1 MSTAPI
7 KPIVLIT
14 GASGNL
20 GRSVAEALSGH
31 YKIVGLDREAK
42 DAAPGSKDFSVLAI
56 DLGSDE
62 SVTSALK
69 VFRTTY
75 GSRIASV
82 VHLAAYFDF
91 TGDDNPL
98 YQSVNV
104 DGTRRLLRAL
114 QGFEVTQFLY
124 PSTMLVHAPCKP
136 GESINEAQPIAPA
149 WAYPKSKAA
158 AEAVVRAERGHI
170 TSVVLRLAGVYDTHT
185 MVPTLA
191 QQMVRIYERDLQS
204 HLYSGSTLVGQSAL
218 HRDDMLDALKRAVD
232 RRALLPTGTEILIG
246 EAEAVG
252 YGALQDTLGQ
262 LMHGADDWL
271 TLQVP
276 KTLAVAGAWVQGQL
290 EPLVPDAIDG
300 GKPPFVR
307 PFMVAMADD
316 HYALDIRRAR
326 QLLDWEPTHRL
337 ADELPQMV
345 NNLKTDPVA
354 WYTTNCI
361 VAPDWVTSA
370 IDGEATKPAQAPAAP
385 VPPAAPVGDDN
396 PDVLRTRHDAQR
408 QAEHGAWRWAHFVNI
423 GLGTW
428 LLTQPLLVGVQ
439 EAGLRV
445 SEMAM
450 GLLLMAAAGLALSW
464 RALWARWLC
473 AGIGAVVMALPF
485 LWSTA
490 NAAAYL
496 SDTLVGALI
505 FGLAVC
511 SKPEPGSSALA
522 ALTGPNVP
530 PGWSFNPSEW
540 SQRVPIIVLALL
552 GLYVS
557 RYLAGY
563 QLEHIPGLWDP
574 FFAGSPTDPRNG
586 TEEIVTSWV
595 SKAFPVSD
603 AALGGYTYLLEILT
617 GLVGSRRRWRTA
629 PWLVLLFGLMIVPLG
644 MTTILFI
651 VIQPV
656 VLGTWSTLALVGG
669 AAVLIHIPYSLDE
682 LLATCQFLR
691 RRALAGKSWVR
702 VLFVGDTDELPAP
715 DAARS
720 IMFSDSDDE
729 FDRPLGVVLKNMLG
743 GGVSL
748 PWNLALAGA
757 IGISLL
763 FTRVTLGADGALAHA
778 HHIIG
783 CLVLTVCAIAAA
795 DVARPARAL
804 NAVLGMGLVLVL
816 VVLGGDT
823 MTTAVTVGLG
833 LALVLLSIRRGPI
846 NQSYGNWNRWL
857 VQNWQWSVTLKRL
870 PIVCHRTDLA
880 PLAAHSALSSTTLE
894 SQHELHRWISHSC
907 ENRQQR
913 GLSRNGNQ
921 GGGFVQRIWR
931 NTHRGMLGRCF
942 TRWQSHRLQACSE
955 SRRRRKRGLLLDRV
969 ALESGARCRQRK
981 IHERPAHEGHGRHA
995 F

>member
-1 MSTAPI
+1 MSATPP

-20 GRSVAEALSGH
+20 GRSVAGALAGS
-31 YKIVGLDREAK
+31 YQIVGLDREAREVE
-42 DAAPGSKDFSVLAI
+42 AASGPDSGTDGDGFPVIAVDLSADDSV
-56 DLGSDE
+56 
-62 SVTSALK
+62 VSALQ
-69 VFRTTY
+69 VFRAAY
-75 GSRIASV
+75 GSHIASV

-91 TGDDNPL
+91 TGEDNPL

-104 DGTRRLLRAL
+104 EGTRRLLRAL
-114 QGFEVTQFLY
+114 QDFEVAQFLY

-158 AEAVVRAERGHI
+158 AEAVVRAACGHI
-170 TSVVLRLAGVYDTHT
+170 PSVILRLAGVYDAYT

-191 QQMVRIYERDLQS
+191 QQMARIYERDLQS

-218 HRDDMLDALKRAVD
+218 HRDDMLDALKRTVD

-252 YGALQDTLGQ
+252 YGVLQDTLGQ
-262 LMHGADDWL
+262 LMHGAHAWP

-276 KTLAVAGAWVQGQL
+276 KPLAVAGAWVQGQL

-300 GKPPFVR
+300 GKPPFIR

-326 QLLDWEPTHRL
+326 QLLDWEPRHRL
-337 ADELPQMV
+337 ANELPQMV
-345 NNLKTDPVA
+345 SHLKADPAA
-354 WYTTNCI
+354 WYTANG
-361 VAPDWVTSA
+361 VMAPGWVTSA
-370 IDGEATKPAQAPAAP
+370 DAGEASKPSEASATPAPP
-385 VPPAAPVGDDN
+385 IAPVGDDN

-408 QAEHGAWRWAHFVNI
+408 QAEQAAWRWAHFVNI
-423 GLGTW
+423 GLGSW
-428 LLTQPLLVGVQ
+428 LLTQPLLVGIQ
-439 EAGLRV
+439 EAGLRT

-450 GLLLMAAAGLALSW
+450 GLLLLVAAGLALSW
-464 RALWARWLC
+464 RAVWARWLC
-473 AGIGAVVMALPF
+473 AGIGTVVMALPF

-511 SKPEPGSSALA
+511 SKPEPGSSAIA
-522 ALTGPNVP
+522 ALTGPTVP
-530 PGWSFNPSEW
+530 PGWSYNPSEW

-563 QLEHIPGLWDP
+563 QLGHISGLWDP
-574 FFAGSPTDPRNG
+574 FFTGSPTDPRNG

-595 SKAFPVSD
+595 SKALPVSD

-644 MTTILFI
+644 LTTILFI

-669 AAVLIHIPYSLDE
+669 AAVLVQIPYSLDE

-691 RRALAGKSWVR
+691 RRILAGKPWLR
-702 VLFVGDTDELPAP
+702 VLFLGDTDDLPAP
-715 DAARS
+715 GAASAVPVDDAG
-720 IMFSDSDDE
+720 DE
-729 FDRPLGVVLKNMLG
+729 FSRPPGLILTSMLR

-748 PWNLALAGA
+748 PWNLALAGV
-757 IGISLL
+757 IGLSLL
-763 FTRVTLGADGALAHA
+763 FTRVTLGAEGDMAHA

-795 DVARPARAL
+795 EMARPVRLL
-804 NAVLGMGLVLVL
+804 NGVLGVSLVLVPL
-816 VVLGGDT
+816 VFDADKLTV
-823 MTTAVTVGLG
+823 AVTVGLG
-833 LALVLLSIRRGPI
+833 FALLALSVRRGPI
-846 NQSYGNWNRWL
+846 TERYGNWNRWL
-857 VQNWQWSVTLKRL
+857 
-870 PIVCHRTDLA
+870 A
-880 PLAAHSALSSTTLE
+880 
-894 SQHELHRWISHSC
+894 
-907 ENRQQR
+907 
-913 GLSRNGNQ
+913 
-921 GGGFVQRIWR
+921 
-931 NTHRGMLGRCF
+931 
-942 TRWQSHRLQACSE
+942 
-955 SRRRRKRGLLLDRV
+955 
-969 ALESGARCRQRK
+969 
-981 IHERPAHEGHGRHA
+981 
-995 F
+995 

>member
-1 MSTAPI
+1 MNAARA

-20 GRSVAEALSGH
+20 GRSVGKALSAH

-42 DAAPGSKDFSVLAI
+42 EGVPDGDDFPVLTV
-56 DLGSDE
+56 DLGVAE
-62 SVTSALK
+62 SVELALQA
-69 VFRTTY
+69 FRAAH

-91 TGDDNPL
+91 TGEDNPL

-104 DGTRRLLRAL
+104 DGTRFLLHAL
-114 QGFEVTQFLY
+114 QGFEVDQFLY

-136 GESINEAQPIAPA
+136 GEHLDEGQPIAPG

-158 AEAVVRAERGHI
+158 AESVVRAERGHMACVI
-170 TSVVLRLAGVYDTHT
+170 LRLAGVYDTHT
-185 MVPTLA
+185 MVPTMA
-191 QQMVRIYERDLQS
+191 QQMARIYERDLQS

-218 HRDDMLDALKRAVD
+218 HRDDMLDAIKRTVD
-232 RRALLPTGTEILIG
+232 RRGVLPPDTEILIG
-246 EAEAVG
+246 EADAVG
-252 YGALQDTLGQ
+252 YGVLQDTLGQ
-262 LMHGADDWL
+262 LIHGANDWL

-276 KTLAVAGAWVQGQL
+276 KTLAIAGAWVQGQL
-290 EPLVPDAIDG
+290 EPLVPDSIDG

-345 NNLKTDPVA
+345 SNLKADPAA
-354 WYTTNCI
+354 WYTANG
-361 VAPDWVTSA
+361 VVVPGWVTSPSDA
-370 IDGEATKPAQAPAAP
+370 EASK
-385 VPPAAPVGDDN
+385 PPAAPVGDDN
-396 PDVLRTRHDAQR
+396 PDVLRTRHDVQR
-408 QAEHGAWRWAHFVNI
+408 QAEHGPWRWAHFVNI
-423 GLGTW
+423 GLGSW

-439 EAGLRV
+439 EIGLRT

-450 GLLLMAAAGLALSW
+450 GLLLMVAAALALSW
-464 RALWARWLC
+464 RAVWARWLC

-490 NAAAYL
+490 NSAAYL

-511 SKPEPGSSALA
+511 SKPEPGACAIA
-522 ALTGPNVP
+522 ALTGPTVP
-530 PGWSFNPSEW
+530 PGWSYNPSEW
-540 SQRVPIIVLALL
+540 SQRIPIIVLALL

-563 QLEHIPGLWDP
+563 QLGHIPGLWDP
-574 FFAGSPTDPRNG
+574 FFTGSPTDPRNG

-644 MTTILFI
+644 LTTILFI

-656 VLGTWSTLALVGG
+656 VLGTWSTLALLGG
-669 AAVLIHIPYSLDE
+669 AAVLIQIPYSLDE

-691 RRALAGKSWVR
+691 RRVRAGKSWLH
-702 VLFVGDTDELPAP
+702 VLFLGDTDDIPAP
-715 DAARS
+715 VKADAIPVDDAG
-720 IMFSDSDDE
+720 DE
-729 FDRPLGVVLKNMLG
+729 FDRPPGAVLASMLG

-748 PWNLALAGA
+748 PWNLALAGL
-757 IGISLL
+757 IGLSLL
-763 FTRVTLGADGALAHA
+763 FTRVTLGAEGGMAHA

-783 CLVLTVCAIAAA
+783 CLILTVCAVAAA
-795 DVARPARAL
+795 DVTRPARAF
-804 NAVLGMGLVLVL
+804 NALLGVGLMSTPLL
-816 VVLGGDT
+816 FDGDSV
-823 MTTAVTVGLG
+823 TAAASVGLG
-833 LALVLLSIRRGPI
+833 FALVLLSIRRGPI
-846 NQSYGNWNRWL
+846 KERYGNWNRWL
-857 VQNWQWSVTLKRL
+857 V
-870 PIVCHRTDLA
+870 
-880 PLAAHSALSSTTLE
+880 
-894 SQHELHRWISHSC
+894 
-907 ENRQQR
+907 
-913 GLSRNGNQ
+913 
-921 GGGFVQRIWR
+921 
-931 NTHRGMLGRCF
+931 
-942 TRWQSHRLQACSE
+942 
-955 SRRRRKRGLLLDRV
+955 
-969 ALESGARCRQRK
+969 
-981 IHERPAHEGHGRHA
+981 
-995 F
+995 